1 MYYINWSLSK
11 IAVALAAIAVA
22 NNRFAF
28 ADDTVS
34 ARTFT
39 IDNTIGTDSPTC
51 SGSVTLNIVLPTK
64 GNNPTYKNSE
74 LMCAATENDP
84 FTKSLE
90 GQLGSLSD
98 WNTALNAAQLT
109 YIEDCPAPLPTA
121 QTKCTYKDV
130 DHWGAYLGIT
140 LGLIVILVTLGVVTG
155 AYLCQK
161 TKKQGSS
168 IIDIQG

>member
-1 MYYINWSLSK
+1 MNYTLSK

-22 NNRFAF
+22 DTRFAV
-28 ADDTVS
+28 ADDTPS
-34 ARTFT
+34 ERTFT
-39 IDNTIGTDSPTC
+39 IDKTIGTDSPTC
-51 SGSVTLNIVLPTK
+51 SGSATFNIVLPTK
-64 GNNPTYKNSE
+64 GNAPTYVNSE
-74 LMCAATENDP
+74 LSCAAAGKDQVTN
-84 FTKSLE
+84 TLE

-109 YIEDCPAPLPTA
+109 YIEDCPTPPAAA

-140 LGLIVILVTLGVVTG
+140 LGLIVILVTLGVVAG